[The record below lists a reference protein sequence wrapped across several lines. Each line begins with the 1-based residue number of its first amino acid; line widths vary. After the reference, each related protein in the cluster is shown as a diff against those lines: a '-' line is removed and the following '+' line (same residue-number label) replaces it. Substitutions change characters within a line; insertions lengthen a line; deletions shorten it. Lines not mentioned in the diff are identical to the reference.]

1 MHFTFFER
9 VNILSLDVF
18 NEFVGLTCCPSTSG
32 HFQKEDAFSFFAYCI
47 FYSKMPFI
55 LILTHKSVCIA
66 VHIIQDGF
74 MTLLQSIA
82 FYTRV
87 NV

>member
-55 LILTHKSVCIA
+55 LILTHKSVCSS
-66 VHIIQDGF
+66 H
-74 MTLLQSIA
+74 
-82 FYTRV
+82 YTRRFYDTASKYSLLY
-87 NV
+87 